1 MAKRRK
7 QKKMKGVMP
16 PRSWDSASLRSRDV
30 IMDVLGKI
38 RSVPRPPKG
47 KGSK

>member
-1 MAKRRK
+1 MGKKKR
-7 QKKMKGVMP
+7 KGVMP
-16 PRSWDSASLRSRDV
+16 PRSSGPSSPRPRDV

-38 RSVPRPPKG
+38 RSVPRPLKG